1 MRHGLFSVCYAIA
14 LGAGVAVCAWA
25 APSGTPNWA
34 TGARLKERLAAHVT
48 VSWSNLP
55 LGRALAGLGAAEHVA
70 IVLDRRV
77 DPDRA
82 VSLSLS
88 QQPLATAFAEIARKT
103 EIGYCQF
110 GPVAYFGPPEAARL
124 LRTLAA
130 VRLDEIR
137 PLGSAGARKF
147 LVLRTWTW
155 DELAEPRALVADL
168 AAEADVEIVGAE
180 RIPHDLW
187 PAADLPQLS
196 WIDRLTLLAAEFDLA
211 FRVESSGRKVTLIPI
226 DKDTAVT
233 RTYAA
238 GRDAAKVAK
247 AWARA
252 IPGVQIT
259 VDKDKIRLKGRV
271 EDHELVEQ
279 RLRGKSLDRP
289 TVTTGPE
296 VYQLSVESAALSK
309 VIDQLTG
316 RLNLQIQWDRAAIDA
331 AGISVDQL
339 ISVKVKDASLDDLVR
354 AVLAGTGLDFRRNG
368 QEISIFPNPGR

>member
-1 MRHGLFSVCYAIA
+1 MRQGLFSACYAVA
-14 LGAGVAVCAWA
+14 LCAGVVACAWA
-25 APSGTPNWA
+25 APTNASSRASGA
-34 TGARLKERLAAHVT
+34 KLKEQLAAQVT

-55 LGRALAGLGAAEHVA
+55 LGRALAGLGAVEHVA
-70 IVLDRRV
+70 IVLDRRI
-77 DPDRA
+77 DPDRP

-88 QQPLATAFAEIARKT
+88 QQPLAAAFAEIARKT
-103 EIGYCQF
+103 DIGYCQF
-110 GPVAYFGPPEAARL
+110 GPVAYFGPAEAARL

-130 VRLDEIR
+130 VRLDELR
-137 PLGSAGARKF
+137 PLGTAGARKF
-147 LVLRTWTW
+147 LVLRSWTW
-155 DELAEPRALVADL
+155 DELAEPRALLAEL

-196 WIDRLTLLAAEFDLA
+196 WIDRLTLLAAQFDLA
-211 FRVESSGRKVTLIPI
+211 FRIEPSGRKVTLIPI
-226 DKDTAVT
+226 DKDAAVT

-259 VDKDKIRLKGRV
+259 VDKGKIRLRGRV

-279 RLRGKSLDRP
+279 RLRGKSLERP
-289 TVTTGPE
+289 SVTAGPE

-354 AVLAGTGLDFRRNG
+354 AVLAGTGLGFRRNG
-368 QEISIFPNPGR
+368 QEISIFPSPGR